1 MANDAFAALA
11 HPTRH
16 EHRDVLPRNSEAVR
30 DSPVMY
36 GKQAALL
43 RYAR

>member
-1 MANDAFAALA
+1 VTAPRSGARRTLA
-11 HPTRH
+11 ELRVP
-16 EHRDVLPRNSEAVR
+16 SEPGNERRAMEEG
-30 DSPVMY
+30 VMY